1 MPTPKGPKY
10 DPIEINFTGDM
21 KAFYVDGGNAEE
33 LLDFQGSLGYTRRIS
48 LRAAPPVAFLPPTYS
63 DFAMNPNLLRCEISM

>member
-48 LRAAPPVAFLPPTYS
+48 LHAAPPVAFLPPHS